1 MALVDEE
8 LGATPGPYFLSE
20 FGLVDITFAPFLE
33 RIAASVCYYK
43 GFAVRG
49 EVRCEV
55 WRRVYDMNDR
65 AGCSLAAA
73 PPTESPLGPTDCS
86 VCLLSL
92 PSPCRAPPQGRWPNL
107 ERWFNAMEQR
117 PAYLAFKSDYY
128 THCHDLPPQLG
139 GCVSGGG
146 QSSASGV
153 TTACLSSS
161 RQTAVPDPSSMFS
174 PACLHAAVPEAA
186 RCEAAI
192 DGTDGASWH
201 LPLPPLTAT
210 SLEPHSPGEAPA
222 LDRLQASN
230 PLSL

>member
-1 MALVDEE
+1 
-8 LGATPGPYFLSE
+8 
-20 FGLVDITFAPFLE
+20 
-33 RIAASVCYYK
+33 
-43 GFAVRG
+43 
-49 EVRCEV
+49 
-55 WRRVYDMNDR
+55 MNDR

-174 PACLHAAVPEAA
+174 PACLHAAYAQ
-186 RCEAAI
+186 R
-192 DGTDGASWH
+192 
-201 LPLPPLTAT
+201 PLTGIEQTAALSVMT
-210 SLEPHSPGEAPA
+210 TASMAACTAASSSPSTCQPRHMKACTGGAGGA
-222 LDRLQASN
+222 GQGAGRRAG
-230 PLSL
+230 